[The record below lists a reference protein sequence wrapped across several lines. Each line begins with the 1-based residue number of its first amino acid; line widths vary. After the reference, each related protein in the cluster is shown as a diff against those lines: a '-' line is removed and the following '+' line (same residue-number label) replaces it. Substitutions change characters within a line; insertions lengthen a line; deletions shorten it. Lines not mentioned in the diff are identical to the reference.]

1 MYGAGTVL
9 AVTLG
14 QTLESEDRGNCEEG
28 ACPRGSDDGRGVQL
42 FSASKVAGKT
52 KLQEPAWDGAEN
64 QSSRTLG

>member
-28 ACPRGSDDGRGVQL
+28 ACL
-42 FSASKVAGKT
+42 
-52 KLQEPAWDGAEN
+52 LQGLRRREGDAALLCFQGCGQN
-64 QSSRTLG
+64 